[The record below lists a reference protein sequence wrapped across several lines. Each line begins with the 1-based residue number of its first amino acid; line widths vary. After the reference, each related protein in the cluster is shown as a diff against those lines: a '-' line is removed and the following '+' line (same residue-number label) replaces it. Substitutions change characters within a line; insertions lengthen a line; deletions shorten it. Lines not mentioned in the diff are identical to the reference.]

1 MKPVTIPSH
10 AFIFCRYGIAVLVWL
25 AYLLH
30 SAGWLI
36 AAAVLLGLS
45 AILKVRRAPMIWL
58 YSRTFMRLRP
68 SPEEVV
74 DETAMRF
81 AHTLGTVFALACLA
95 AVWLNPKIG
104 WPLTLLFA
112 LMKTVSALGFCPA
125 SKLFTCATNT
135 TCCPVTKHF
144 LGVCPP
150 KDAEQPP
157 R

>member
-10 AFIFCRYGIAVLVWL
+10 AFIFCRYSISVLVWL

-30 SAGWLI
+30 STGWLI

-45 AILKVRRAPMIWL
+45 AILKVRRAPLIWL
-58 YSRTFMRLRP
+58 YSRTFMRLRW

-135 TCCPVTKHF
+135 SCCPMTKHF
-144 LGVCPP
+144 LGICPP